1 MDFEHTDDRDL
12 YRTHPRWLLPVMGG
26 AAALA
31 ACALAALG
39 GFAVGTWQAPD
50 VEAAE
55 QVVTANDIAFARVC
69 APIKMDAQTEIEG
82 LSSRIHTLNEDI
94 QSRKARVAELEA
106 EMSKRADAG
115 KRLWREL
122 EDTREALAV
131 AVQQKEL
138 LESEKANLV
147 AQLTQTRTVLAQ
159 TEEALDD
166 QIDLTEE
173 VHEDWIDQH
182 FERFVNAAQ
191 LEICE
196 RGNRKKLGACR
207 ETVTGL
213 LRRDKVVVAFEHCLR
228 SGQEAPMVVNHDI
241 DGPLP
246 MFASYL
252 DQRDKVVR
260 DWAVQ
265 SCDPTLPEAPALLAS
280 SAQRLGIL

>member
-1 MDFEHTDDRDL
+1 MISPSVAMADTRDRIL
-12 YRTHPRWLLPVMGG
+12 VATNELFRRQGYN
-26 AAALA
+26 
-31 ACALAALG
+31 
-39 GFAVGTWQAPD
+39 GTSLSQIS
-50 VEAAE
+50 EAANA
-55 QVVTANDIAFARVC
+55 TIGSIYHFF
-69 APIKMDAQTEIEG
+69 PG
-82 LSSRIHTLNEDI
+82 
-94 QSRKARVAELEA
+94 
-106 EMSKRADAG
+106 G
-115 KRLWREL
+115 K
-122 EDTREALAV
+122 EALAV
-131 AVQQKEL
+131 AVQQKDL